1 MKKKTLFL
9 IPLLLGAVGGAQAD
23 EVFQFTMNTAAIN
36 GDSGSLDFSL
46 SPGAGS
52 DQSLTATVYDFS
64 TDTGSYAGFQELDGN
79 AFGGPV
85 TLDSPLA
92 SGPNV
97 VIGPVPDAY
106 GLNDDFETFNYGNT
120 LSFLVDISGPALT
133 APDGEAT
140 SGYEFDFETFS
151 DPNGIDPVLTDDPNG
166 ISGSIDVSP
175 DGVVTYNDVSSAIGI
190 APAVPEPASVW
201 LFAGA
206 LGAAFLFRRRVAAFR
221 SR

>member
-1 MKKKTLFL
+1 MTKKTLFL
-9 IPLLLGAVGGAQAD
+9 IPLLLGAVGGAQAED
-23 EVFQFTMNTAAIN
+23 VFLFTLNTSTIDT
-36 GDSGSLDFSL
+36 DSGSLDFSL

-52 DQSLTATVYDFS
+52 DQSLTATVYDFT

-79 AFGGPV
+79 ASGGPV
-85 TLDSPLA
+85 T
-92 SGPNV
+92 SGTTV
-97 VIGPVPDAY
+97 VLGPVPNAF

-133 APDGEAT
+133 APDGRAT

-151 DPNGIDPVLTDDPNG
+151 DVNGTVPVLTDDPNG

-175 DGVVTYNDVSSAIGI
+175 EGIVTYNDVSSVIGI
-190 APAVPEPASVW
+190 APVPEPASVW

-206 LGAAFLFRRRVAAFR
+206 VGAAFLFRRRIGALS